1 MSVYMCIR
9 PHGESSWDG
18 YQSAILSGLRVTSV
32 SVPMP
37 EAKTEYAEVYGMHG
51 SLDYAEFD
59 GEIYYKNRSI
69 SVSCEII
76 PSGGFDFAAFVS
88 KYHGRL
94 CDIVFAQSVS
104 ANDYYYTGRLSVS
117 ALPRERVNRT
127 LELTLN
133 AEPFRRPVAGTTSVT
148 LSRTVSKDFLVDDG
162 ALNTDIMT
170 FEEGITVSQV
180 IYVED
185 GAITVSLDD
194 GDDLLVTVDIPAGT
208 YTLSSESCPD
218 NAYFCV
224 YYGGQS
230 TKVSRSSV
238 AFTVTANTV
247 TRLYFKNTNLGRR
260 LIKGIK
266 LMQQPPAPVE
276 IDVGDKACCPCFS
289 PALAVNTTVFVN
301 SKRLGTFAKGT
312 SWSPYFELPCGKSTV
327 YLSADSAGTE
337 TLTFEKAVF

>member
-9 PHGESSWDG
+9 PHGESSWDT

-76 PSGGFDFAAFVS
+76 PGGDFDFAAFAS
-88 KYHGRL
+88 KYHGKL

-104 ANDYYYTGRLSVS
+104 ANDYYYTGRLGVS
-117 ALPRERVNRT
+117 ALPRERVNRSI
-127 LELTLN
+127 ELTLN
-133 AEPFRRPVAGTTSVT
+133 AEPFRRPVAGVTSVT
-148 LSRTVSKDFLVDDG
+148 LQRTVSSNPLMDDG

-170 FEEGITVSQV
+170 FEEGVTVSQV

-194 GDDLLVTVDIPAGT
+194 GDDLLLTVDLPVGN
-208 YTLSSESCPD
+208 YTLSAETCPD
-218 NAYFCV
+218 NTYFEV
-224 YYGGQS
+224 YSDNQS
-230 TKVSRSSV
+230 TKSRTSV

-266 LMQQPPAPVE
+266 LMQQPPEPVE
-276 IDVGDKACCPCFS
+276 VNVGDKACCPCFS
-289 PALAVNTTVFVN
+289 PPLGANTTVFVN
-301 SKRLGTFAKGT
+301 GKRLGTFAKGT

-327 YLSADSAGTE
+327 YLSADSSGTE

>member
-1 MSVYMCIR
+1 MSVFLCIR
-9 PHGESSWDG
+9 IHGESSWDG
-18 YQSAILSGLRVTSV
+18 YQSSILSGLRVTSV

-76 PSGGFDFAAFVS
+76 PDGSFDFAAFCS
-88 KYHGRL
+88 KYHGKL
-94 CDIVFAQSVS
+94 CDIVFAQTVS
-104 ANDYYYTGRLSVS
+104 ADDYYYTGRLSVS
-117 ALPRERVNRT
+117 ALPRKRVNRL
-127 LELTLN
+127 LELMLN

-148 LSRTVSKDFLVDDG
+148 LSRTVSANLLVDDG

-170 FEEGITVSQV
+170 FENGVTVSQI

-194 GDDLLVTVDIPAGT
+194 GDDLLLTVDLPAGS
-208 YTLSSESCPD
+208 YTLSAETCPD
-218 NAYFCV
+218 NTYLGV
-224 YYGGQS
+224 YCDNQS
-230 TKVSRSSV
+230 TKSRTSV
-238 AFTVTANTV
+238 AFTVTANTT
-247 TRLYFKNTNLGRR
+247 TRLYFENTNLGRR

-289 PALAVNTTVFVN
+289 PPLTVNTTVFVN
-301 SKRLGTFAKGT
+301 SKRLSTFAKGT

-327 YLSADSAGTE
+327 YLSADSSGTE